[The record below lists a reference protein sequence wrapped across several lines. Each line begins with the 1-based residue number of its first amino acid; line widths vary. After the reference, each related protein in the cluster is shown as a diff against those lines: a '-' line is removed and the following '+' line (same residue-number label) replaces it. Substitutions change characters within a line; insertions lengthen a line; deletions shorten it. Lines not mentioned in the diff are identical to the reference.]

1 MLRRQQVVE
10 AHRLQR
16 HLAAIRLQHPGSRRR
31 LRALPPLLRQTLE
44 QSAHRRTFAPF
55 AEDIPAIP
63 ARRDEF

>member
-31 LRALPPLLRQTLE
+31 LRALPPLLRQILE
-44 QSAHRRTFAPF
+44 QLAHRSTFAF
-55 AEDIPAIP
+55 VNEHVTAIR
-63 ARRDEF
+63 ARR